1 MAPVKTGPD
10 APPDF
15 VLGLVRSVAVA
26 VVEADDDTLGAWI
39 NGFVKA
45 ALPLVHVA
53 GAGVLKTV
61 RAAVANGPKGKA

>member
-15 VLGLVRSVAVA
+15 VLGLVRSVAL
-26 VVEADDDTLGAWI
+26 E
-39 NGFVKA
+39 A